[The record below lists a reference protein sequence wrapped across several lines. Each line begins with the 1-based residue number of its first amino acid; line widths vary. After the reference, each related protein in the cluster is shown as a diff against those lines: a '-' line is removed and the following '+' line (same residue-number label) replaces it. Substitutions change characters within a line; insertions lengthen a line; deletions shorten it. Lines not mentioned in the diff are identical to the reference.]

1 MLDPAWEKKLHD
13 QEDDDD
19 DNVQK
24 FSPII
29 QQPFIIPEA
38 VAAKWRA
45 RAAATFHWLWISY
58 PIRDGF

>member
-1 MLDPAWEKKLHD
+1 MLDPAW
-13 QEDDDD
+13 DDDD

-38 VAAKWRA
+38 VAAKWRSGQSSSHFSLVVDLLA
-45 RAAATFHWLWISY
+45 VTVF
-58 PIRDGF
+58 